1 MNYALVTGGSRGI
14 GRAACLQLAK
24 QGFAI
29 LVNYVSNEQKARETA
44 DLVTAAGGTAE
55 LLRFD
60 VANAEETAAVLG
72 GWMQSHPDDFI
83 EVLVNNA
90 GIRRDGLLIWME
102 PDDWHK
108 VVNTTLDGF
117 YNVTRPLLQPMLLN
131 KRGRIINVASLTGLK
146 GMPGQTNY
154 AAAKGGLIAATKAL
168 AQEVARKKV
177 TVNAIAPGFVKTDMV
192 DGLDEAT
199 LKKDIPLQRFG
210 EPEEVAALIGFLA
223 SPSASYITGECIS
236 INGGLYS

>member
-14 GRAACLQLAK
+14 GRAACIRLAA

-29 LVNYVSNEQKARETA
+29 LINYVSNEQKARETA
-44 DLVTAAGGTAE
+44 ELVEQAGGQAT
-55 LLRFD
+55 LLKFD
-60 VANAEETAAVLG
+60 VADAEETAAVLG
-72 GWMQSHPDDFI
+72 GWMEQHPDDFI

-90 GIRRDGLLIWME
+90 GIRRDGLLIWTE
-102 PDDWHK
+102 PEDWHR
-108 VVNTTLDGF
+108 VLDTTLNGF
-117 YNVTRPLLQPMLLN
+117 YNVTRPLLQPMLLK

-168 AQEVARKKV
+168 AQEVGRKKV

-192 DGLDEAT
+192 EGLDEAT

-223 SPSASYITGECIS
+223 SPDAAYITGECIS
-236 INGGLYS
+236 INGGLY

>member
-14 GRAACLQLAK
+14 GRAACIRLAA

-44 DLVTAAGGTAE
+44 DLITAAGGTAE
-55 LLRFD
+55 LLKFD
-60 VANAEETAAVLG
+60 VADAEETASVLG
-72 GWMQSHPDDFI
+72 GWMQQHPDDFI

-102 PDDWHK
+102 PDDWHR
-108 VVNTTLDGF
+108 VLGTTLDGF
-117 YNVTRPLLQPMLLN
+117 YNVTRTVLQPMLLK
-131 KRGRIINVASLTGLK
+131 KRGRIINVASLSGLK
-146 GMPGQTNY
+146 GLPGQTNY
-154 AAAKGGLIAATKAL
+154 SAAKGGLIAATKAL
-168 AQEVARKKV
+168 AQEVGRKKV
-177 TVNAIAPGFVKTDMV
+177 TVNAVAPGFVKTDMV
-192 DGLDEAT
+192 EGLDEAA

-210 EPEEVAALIGFLA
+210 DPEEVAALIGFLA
-223 SPSASYITGECIS
+223 SPDAAYITGECIS